1 MFYKHRSTTPDWVYQ
16 HPNLNADALPEIKKE
31 LIQLFKQS
39 KHLYPDPYTTVS
51 RWMQLSLEQSKDYC
65 PLLMQELDRL
75 GLQKNLTGVAFI
87 SVVDAQAFG
96 VHVDEEDD
104 IALNIPLV
112 NCSGTY
118 TVWYDC
124 KFVRPFTKWLNDP
137 HIDNIHKYTEID
149 RIEANVPY
157 WINTNVLH
165 QPVATHNNFR
175 LAASLRFNP
184 APLDH
189 NGQLWPHLVASDL
202 EE

>member
-31 LIQLFKQS
+31 LIQLFEQRKN
-39 KHLYPDPYTTVS
+39 LYPDPYITIS

-65 PLLMQELDRL
+65 PLLMQELNRL
-75 GLQKNLTGVAFI
+75 GLQKNFIGVAFI
-87 SVVDAQAFG
+87 SVIDAQAFG

-124 KFVRPFTKWLNDP
+124 KFTRSFTKWQNGDRQNKL
-137 HIDNIHKYTEID
+137 HKLTEIT
-149 RIEANVPY
+149 RVESNLPY
-157 WINTNVLH
+157 WINVNVLH
-165 QPVATHNNFR
+165 QPMATHNNFR

-184 APLDH
+184 EPLDQV
-189 NGQLWPHLVASDL
+189 GQLWPHLVRK
-202 EE
+202 